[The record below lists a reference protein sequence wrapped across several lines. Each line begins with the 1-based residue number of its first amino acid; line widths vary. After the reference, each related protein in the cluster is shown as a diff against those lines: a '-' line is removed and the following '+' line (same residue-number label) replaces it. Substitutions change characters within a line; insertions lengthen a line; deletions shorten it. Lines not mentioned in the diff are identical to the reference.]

1 MAYGVGKAGCDR
13 MAADCAFE
21 LRKSGV
27 AMISLWPGPVKTE
40 YITDKMDDTN
50 PMSKVFAKGESIEFS
65 GMVCAHLAAEA
76 SVMERSGKII
86 NTADVAR
93 QYGITD
99 IDGTV
104 PLDFRWGIYN
114 MFGDDMDIRHTLKN
128 IKMTQLQFK
137 NHLFNDCCLDKLT
150 PWLLSEAGLV
160 LQLGYQ
166 TFCACPCG

>member
-104 PLDFRWGIYN
+104 PLDFRWGICN
-114 MFGDDMDIRHTLKN
+114 VFGDDIDIRHTLKN
-128 IKMTQLQFK
+128 DTSSVIV
-137 NHLFNDCCLDKLT
+137 DKICST
-150 PWLLSEAGLV
+150 VVGHR
-160 LQLGYQ
+160 LGHC
-166 TFCACPCG
+166 F

>member
-1 MAYGVGKAGCDR
+1 MGKAGCDR

-104 PLDFRWGIYN
+104 PIDFRYI
-114 MFGDDMDIRHTLKN
+114 
-128 IKMTQLQFK
+128 
-137 NHLFNDCCLDKLT
+137 
-150 PWLLSEAGLV
+150 A
-160 LQLGYQ
+160 
-166 TFCACPCG
+166 

>member
-1 MAYGVGKAGCDR
+1 

-104 PLDFRWGIYN
+104 PIDFRYIAEIIDIWGN
-114 MFGDDMDIRHTLKN
+114 TTHDG
-128 IKMTQLQFK
+128 IKMAK
-137 NHLFNDCCLDKLT
+137 PNDRQSNPKPFCNCLGKST
-150 PWLLSEAGLV
+150 PWWLMEAGRV
-160 LQLGYQ
+160 WQLGSP

>member
-1 MAYGVGKAGCDR
+1 MGVRGFLKYCIRYLFNVAYGVGKAGCDR

-76 SVMERSGKII
+76 SVMERSGRII

-104 PLDFRWGIYN
+104 PIDFRYI
-114 MFGDDMDIRHTLKN
+114 
-128 IKMTQLQFK
+128 
-137 NHLFNDCCLDKLT
+137 
-150 PWLLSEAGLV
+150 A
-160 LQLGYQ
+160 
-166 TFCACPCG
+166 

>member
-1 MAYGVGKAGCDR
+1 MFRYLFNVAYGVGKAGCDR

-104 PLDFRWGIYN
+104 PIDFRYI
-114 MFGDDMDIRHTLKN
+114 
-128 IKMTQLQFK
+128 
-137 NHLFNDCCLDKLT
+137 
-150 PWLLSEAGLV
+150 A
-160 LQLGYQ
+160 
-166 TFCACPCG
+166 